1 MFFEALLLDA
11 YIFMPCLVTQS
22 ILWVRKIP
30 WRRKWQPIPVFLPG
44 ESHGWSSLVG
54 YSPWGCKE
62 SDMTERVRSLSLL
75 VSQSYPVLCDLM
87 DYRPPGSSVFGDA
100 LGKNTGVGC
109 YTLLQGIFPDPGPD
123 QIKPRS
129 PALQADSLL
138 SEPPGKHIYL

>member
-1 MFFEALLLDA
+1 
-11 YIFMPCLVTQS
+11 MPCLVTQS
-22 ILWVRKIP
+22 ILWVGKIP

-44 ESHGWSSLVG
+44 ESHGWSSLIG

-62 SDMTERVRSLSLL
+62 SDMTERVHSLSLL

-87 DYRPPGSSVFGDA
+87 DYSPPGSSVLGDS

-109 YTLLQGIFPDPGPD
+109 YTLFQGIFPDSGPD
-123 QIKPRS
+123 QIKLRS

-138 SEPPGKHIYL
+138 SEPPGKYIYL

>member
-22 ILWVRKIP
+22 VLWVRKIP

-87 DYRPPGSSVFGDA
+87 DYSPPGSSVFGDA

-109 YTLLQGIFPDPGPD
+109 YTLLQGIVPDPGPD